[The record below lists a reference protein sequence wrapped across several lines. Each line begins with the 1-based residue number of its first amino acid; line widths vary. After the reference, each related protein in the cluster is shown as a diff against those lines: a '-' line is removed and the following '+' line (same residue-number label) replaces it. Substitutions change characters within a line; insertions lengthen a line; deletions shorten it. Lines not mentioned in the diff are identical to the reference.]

1 MELHK
6 KSEIYSFISD
16 LSLQLLRKENTYSR
30 ADVAFELKNLG
41 VEEDSF
47 QVELLI
53 KETYENTDPQTKKAI
68 AKVFFDN
75 RMSRPIIDENSVKAL
90 VERNQWTEAVSVL
103 KQESNEVNRLLEA
116 FMSTSAEVLNT
127 TKKYVEKYQL
137 AGYVTGSVQVSNV
150 KKEAE
155 MLYIDYQKFIDNYA
169 QTKNQII
176 ELIED
181 FTFLRS
187 NILNLYRE
195 KVSFL
200 TDVFGEKIKAIEPKL
215 FDFNVIEWLDTA
227 SMLKNIELEYENLIN
242 TCTIIVSELHNKFS
256 SNFSNSLRLLG
267 KGSGGNSLS
276 LAMVGLNI
284 FNSWAEASQQATILK
299 QEVEKMKQK
308 MIYDVNLIKADIN
321 RLQLI
326 DTSLRNVY
334 IPTAYAFQENFEIV
348 FSKELKNLLNT
359 LYENPQ
365 IKELKEEK
373 DRLLA
378 KFHSLESDI
387 IDHQTH
393 ITLYEGNIQS
403 EEKELKAYN
412 PLYLKAKSQ
421 KPKKP
426 IFFGRKS
433 YNRDVA
439 EWHQEYYPIIEAFV
453 EAREQLKIDKEELS
467 NHKRIAEEKKKA
479 IVAINKAIDK
489 QSEQIN
495 QLISKDVSLQ
505 SKIAKYLAPMINLLR
520 LAKKITELKI
530 DEKYLK
536 TVKLEIPQ
544 DIKLLPIEISN
555 GLKSFL
561 SKLKIDFQTEI
572 DKQSFQEEQTV
583 ATPQTI
589 YITNETSRLFS
600 TAINIVEETLKLKEL
615 QLEGKIQQEYY
626 TKQLTLLQNEFQN
639 SFSKLNNRS
648 KFIAEISKNIQCGN
662 QKDLKDVLLLLIDE
676 QDKISESEIVKALKE
691 NKHITI

>member
-16 LSLQLLRKENTYSR
+16 LSLQLLRKGNTYSR

-53 KETYENTDPQTKKAI
+53 KETYENTNLQTKKAI

-75 RMSRPIIDENSVKAL
+75 RMSRPIIDENGVKAL
-90 VERNQWTEAVSVL
+90 VERNQWTEAISIL
-103 KQESNEVNRLLEA
+103 KQESNEVNRLLET
-116 FMSTSAEVLNT
+116 FMSVSAEVLNT

-242 TCTIIVSELHNKFS
+242 TCTIIVSEIHNKFS

-284 FNSWAEASQQATILK
+284 FNSWAEASLQATILK

-348 FSKELKNLLNT
+348 FSKKLKNLLNT

-426 IFFGRKS
+426 ILFGRKS
-433 YNRDVA
+433 YNRDIA

-467 NHKRIAEEKKKA
+467 NHKRTAEEKKKT

-505 SKIAKYLAPMINLLR
+505 SKIVEFLAPMINLLR

-536 TVKLEIPQ
+536 TAKLEIPQ
-544 DIKLLPIEISN
+544 DIKLLPTEISN
-555 GLKSFL
+555 GAHSTIKCNFL
-561 SKLKIDFQTEI
+561 NCFLI
-572 DKQSFQEEQTV
+572 EQV
-583 ATPQTI
+583 F
-589 YITNETSRLFS
+589 RF
-600 TAINIVEETLKLKEL
+600 
-615 QLEGKIQQEYY
+615 
-626 TKQLTLLQNEFQN
+626 F
-639 SFSKLNNRS
+639 
-648 KFIAEISKNIQCGN
+648 
-662 QKDLKDVLLLLIDE
+662 
-676 QDKISESEIVKALKE
+676 
-691 NKHITI
+691 KH

>member
-53 KETYENTDPQTKKAI
+53 KETYENTDPQTKKAL

-308 MIYDVNLIKADIN
+308 MIYDVNLIKADLN

-365 IKELKEEK
+365 IKELKDEK

-572 DKQSFQEEQTV
+572 DKQSFQKEQTV

-589 YITNETSRLFS
+589 YITNETSQLFS

-639 SFSKLNNRS
+639 SFSKLNDRS
-648 KFIAEISKNIQCGN
+648 KLITEISKNIQCGN

>member
-16 LSLQLLRKENTYSR
+16 LSLQLLRKGNTYSR

-53 KETYENTDPQTKKAI
+53 KETYENTNLQTKKAI

-75 RMSRPIIDENSVKAL
+75 RMSRPIIDENGVKAL
-90 VERNQWTEAVSVL
+90 VERNQWTEAISIL
-103 KQESNEVNRLLEA
+103 KQESNEVNRLLET
-116 FMSTSAEVLNT
+116 FMSVSAEVLNT

-242 TCTIIVSELHNKFS
+242 TCTIIVSEIHNKFS

-284 FNSWAEASQQATILK
+284 FNSWAEASLQATILK

-348 FSKELKNLLNT
+348 FSKKLKNLLNT

-426 IFFGRKS
+426 ILFGRKS
-433 YNRDVA
+433 YNRDIA

-467 NHKRIAEEKKKA
+467 NHKRTAEEKKKT

-505 SKIAKYLAPMINLLR
+505 SKIVEFLAPMINLLR

-536 TVKLEIPQ
+536 TAKLEIPQ
-544 DIKLLPIEISN
+544 DIKLLPTEISN

-583 ATPQTI
+583 VTPQTM

-600 TAINIVEETLKLKEL
+600 TAINAVEQTLKLKEL

-639 SFSKLNNRS
+639 SFSKLNDRS
-648 KFIAEISKNIQCGN
+648 KLITEISKNIQCGN
-662 QKDLKDVLLLLIDE
+662 QKDLKDVLLSLIDE
-676 QDKISESEIVKALKE
+676 KDKISESEILKALKE

>member
-308 MIYDVNLIKADIN
+308 MIYDVNLIKADLN

-365 IKELKEEK
+365 IKELKDEK

-572 DKQSFQEEQTV
+572 DKQSFQKEQTV

-589 YITNETSRLFS
+589 YITNETSQLFS

-639 SFSKLNNRS
+639 SFSKLNDRS
-648 KFIAEISKNIQCGN
+648 KLITEISKNIQCGN

>member
-16 LSLQLLRKENTYSR
+16 LSLQLLRKGNTYSR

-47 QVELLI
+47 KVELLI
-53 KETYENTDPQTKKAI
+53 KETYENTNLQTKKAI

-75 RMSRPIIDENSVKAL
+75 RMSRPIIDENGVKAL
-90 VERNQWTEAVSVL
+90 VERNQWTEAISIL
-103 KQESNEVNRLLEA
+103 KQESNEVNRLLET
-116 FMSTSAEVLNT
+116 FMSVSAEVLNT

-242 TCTIIVSELHNKFS
+242 TCTIIVSEIHNKFS

-284 FNSWAEASQQATILK
+284 FNSWAEASLQATILK

-348 FSKELKNLLNT
+348 FPKELKNLLNT

-426 IFFGRKS
+426 ILFGRKS
-433 YNRDVA
+433 YNRDIA

-467 NHKRIAEEKKKA
+467 NHKRTAEEKKKT

-505 SKIAKYLAPMINLLR
+505 SKIVEFLAPMINLLR

-536 TVKLEIPQ
+536 TAKLEIPQ
-544 DIKLLPIEISN
+544 DIKLLPTEISN

-583 ATPQTI
+583 VTPQTM

-600 TAINIVEETLKLKEL
+600 TAINAVEQTLKLKEL

-639 SFSKLNNRS
+639 SFSKLNDRS
-648 KFIAEISKNIQCGN
+648 KLITEISKNIQCGN
-662 QKDLKDVLLLLIDE
+662 QKDLKDVLLSLIDE
-676 QDKISESEIVKALKE
+676 KDKISESEILKALKE

>member
-308 MIYDVNLIKADIN
+308 MIYDVNLIKADLN

-365 IKELKEEK
+365 IKELKDEK

>member
-308 MIYDVNLIKADIN
+308 MIYDVNLIKADLN

-365 IKELKEEK
+365 IKELKDEK

-572 DKQSFQEEQTV
+572 DKQSFQKEQTV

-589 YITNETSRLFS
+589 YITNETSQLFS

-626 TKQLTLLQNEFQN
+626 TKQFTLLQNEFQN
-639 SFSKLNNRS
+639 SFSKLNDRS
-648 KFIAEISKNIQCGN
+648 KLITEISKNIQCGN

>member
-1 MELHK
+1 MEPHK
-6 KSEIYSFISD
+6 KTEIYSFISE
-16 LSLQLLRKENTYSR
+16 LSLQLLRKGNTYSR
-30 ADVAFELKNLG
+30 ADVAFELKKLG
-41 VEEDSF
+41 VEGDSF

-53 KETYENTDPQTKKAI
+53 KETYENTDQQTQKAI

-75 RMSRPIIDENSVKAL
+75 RLSRPIIDENSVKTL
-90 VERNQWTEAVSVL
+90 LEKNQLGQAISVL
-103 KQESNEVNRLLEA
+103 KRDSSEVNRLLDG
-116 FMSTSAEVLNT
+116 FMSVSAEVLNT

-155 MLYIDYQKFIDNYA
+155 LLYIDYQKFIDNYA
-169 QTKNQII
+169 QTKNRII
-176 ELIED
+176 EFIED

-195 KVSFL
+195 KVSIL
-200 TDVFGEKIKAIEPKL
+200 IDVFGEKIKSVEPKL

-242 TCTIIVSELHNKFS
+242 TCAIIVGEIHNKFS

-267 KGSGGNSLS
+267 KGNGGNTLS
-276 LAMVGLNI
+276 LAMVGMNI
-284 FNSWAEASQQATILK
+284 FNSWTEASQQATILK

-308 MIYDVNLIKADIN
+308 MVYDVNLIRADLN

-334 IPTAYAFQENFEIV
+334 IPTAYVFQENFEIV
-348 FSKELKNLLNT
+348 FSKELTNLLST

-365 IKELKEEK
+365 IKELKKEK

-378 KFHSLESDI
+378 EFHLLESDI
-387 IDHQTH
+387 IDHQEH

-403 EEKELKAYN
+403 EERELKAYN
-412 PLYLKAKSQ
+412 PLYLSAQKE

-426 IFFGRKS
+426 IFFGQKS

-439 EWHQEYYPIIEAFV
+439 EWHQKYYPIIEAFV

-467 NHKRIAEEKKKA
+467 NHKRIVEEKKKA
-479 IVAINKAIDK
+479 IVTINKAIDK
-489 QSEQIN
+489 QSQQIN
-495 QLISKDVSLQ
+495 QFVSKDQSLQ
-505 SKIAKYLAPMINLLR
+505 SKVAKHLAPMINILR

-536 TVKLEIPQ
+536 NIKLEIPQ
-544 DIKLLPIEISN
+544 DIKLLPIEISDS
-555 GLKSFL
+555 LKSIL
-561 SKLKIDFQTEI
+561 NQLKIDFQTDMER
-572 DKQSFQEEQTV
+572 QSFQGGQAE
-583 ATPQTI
+583 ATPQAM
-589 YITNETSRLFS
+589 YITNETTRLLN
-600 TAINIVEETLKLKEL
+600 TVVDVVEQTLKLKEL
-615 QLEGKIQQEYY
+615 QLGGKVQQEYY
-626 TKQLTLLQNEFQN
+626 TKQLASLQDQFQN
-639 SFSKLNNRS
+639 SFSRLNDRGKL
-648 KFIAEISKNIQCGN
+648 ITEISKNIGSGSQN
-662 QKDLKDVLLLLIDE
+662 DLKDTLLLLIDE
-676 QDKISESEIVKALKE
+676 KDKISEEEILKALKE

>member
-1 MELHK
+1 
-6 KSEIYSFISD
+6 
-16 LSLQLLRKENTYSR
+16 
-30 ADVAFELKNLG
+30 
-41 VEEDSF
+41 
-47 QVELLI
+47 
-53 KETYENTDPQTKKAI
+53 
-68 AKVFFDN
+68 
-75 RMSRPIIDENSVKAL
+75 MSRPIIDENSVKAL
-90 VERNQWTEAVSVL
+90 VEKNQWTEAVSVL

-467 NHKRIAEEKKKA
+467 KHKRIAEEKKKA

>member
-1 MELHK
+1 
-6 KSEIYSFISD
+6 
-16 LSLQLLRKENTYSR
+16 
-30 ADVAFELKNLG
+30 
-41 VEEDSF
+41 
-47 QVELLI
+47 
-53 KETYENTDPQTKKAI
+53 
-68 AKVFFDN
+68 
-75 RMSRPIIDENSVKAL
+75 MSRPIIDENSVKAL
-90 VERNQWTEAVSVL
+90 VEKNQWTEAVSVL

>member
-308 MIYDVNLIKADIN
+308 MIYDVNLIKADLN

-365 IKELKEEK
+365 IKELKDEK

-421 KPKKP
+421 
-426 IFFGRKS
+426 
-433 YNRDVA
+433 
-439 EWHQEYYPIIEAFV
+439 
-453 EAREQLKIDKEELS
+453 
-467 NHKRIAEEKKKA
+467 
-479 IVAINKAIDK
+479 
-489 QSEQIN
+489 
-495 QLISKDVSLQ
+495 
-505 SKIAKYLAPMINLLR
+505 
-520 LAKKITELKI
+520 
-530 DEKYLK
+530 
-536 TVKLEIPQ
+536 
-544 DIKLLPIEISN
+544 
-555 GLKSFL
+555 
-561 SKLKIDFQTEI
+561 
-572 DKQSFQEEQTV
+572 
-583 ATPQTI
+583 
-589 YITNETSRLFS
+589 
-600 TAINIVEETLKLKEL
+600 
-615 QLEGKIQQEYY
+615 
-626 TKQLTLLQNEFQN
+626 
-639 SFSKLNNRS
+639 
-648 KFIAEISKNIQCGN
+648 
-662 QKDLKDVLLLLIDE
+662 
-676 QDKISESEIVKALKE
+676 
-691 NKHITI
+691 

>member
-308 MIYDVNLIKADIN
+308 MIYDVNLIKADLN

-365 IKELKEEK
+365 IKELKDEK

-453 EAREQLKIDKEELS
+453 EAREQLKIDKEEFS

-572 DKQSFQEEQTV
+572 DKQSFQKEQTV

-589 YITNETSRLFS
+589 YITNETSQLFS

-639 SFSKLNNRS
+639 SFSKLNDRS
-648 KFIAEISKNIQCGN
+648 KLITEISKNIQCGN